1 MNTDILLTPTGAP
14 DLHHLLVD
22 CVKTGVPCVC
32 PQVRMKQCQWSRW
45 LSMLRLLHCSRG
57 GGGASIDSLTP
68 NGRVW
73 RVSVSSAS
81 SHSTVPK
88 GCMQPKRGTFILLR
102 RAAEC
107 TAVTRAVTELW
118 RIHHQRW
125 RLACFGHCLRSPG
138 EREGQTQKSCKLEPT
153 IRSAHS
159 QNSMLSLTSKFC

>member
-1 MNTDILLTPTGAP
+1 MD
-14 DLHHLLVD
+14 DLNQNKLNIEEKEGCALSQDFAVQSFESSLRPPG
-22 CVKTGVPCVC
+22 VK
-32 PQVRMKQCQWSRW
+32 SRAEDKVNARARK
-45 LSMLRLLHCSRG
+45 S
-57 GGGASIDSLTP
+57 
-68 NGRVW
+68 GRD
-73 RVSVSSAS
+73 RKSSAS

-102 RAAEC
+102 RAVEC

-125 RLACFGHCLRSPG
+125 RIACFGHCLRSPRG
-138 EREGQTQKSCKLEPT
+138 REGQTQKSCKLEPT